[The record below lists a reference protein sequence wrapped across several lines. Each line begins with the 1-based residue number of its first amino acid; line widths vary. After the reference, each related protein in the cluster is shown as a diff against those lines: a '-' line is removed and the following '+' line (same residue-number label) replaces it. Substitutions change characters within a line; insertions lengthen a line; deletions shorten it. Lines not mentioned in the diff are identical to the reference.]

1 MLRRGVYL
9 KNQDKFKKSIN
20 TLKNNESQLES
31 INSDTLD
38 DILELD
44 HLKII
49 LKNEKLPTLK
59 EISDMI
65 LEIAKKA
72 TNSQHC
78 YVAYVDPK
86 NGDSVGV
93 SFSHMTQECDAYAE
107 LGEARFPIRKDGT
120 YGGLLGYSLDTGKS
134 FYVNDPASHPAAHG
148 MPPGHEQVDQFL
160 SVPVIY
166 EEEILGQIVL
176 GNPEEDYTNHHLK
189 ITDKIANLY
198 SIALKKL
205 LY

>member
-1 MLRRGVYL
+1 M
-9 KNQDKFKKSIN
+9 KNQDNFKKAIKKSKSN
-20 TLKNNESQLES
+20 KSQLES
-31 INSDTLD
+31 INSNTSE
-38 DILELD
+38 DIPELD
-44 HLKII
+44 SLKKI
-49 LKNEKLPTLK
+49 LKNDKLPTLK

-65 LEIAKKA
+65 MEIAKKA
-72 TNSQHC
+72 TNSKHC

-93 SFSHMTQECDAYAE
+93 SFSHMTQECDSYAE
-107 LGEARFPIRKDGT
+107 LGEARFPIRDDGT

-134 FYVNDPASHPAAHG
+134 FYVHDPASHPAAHG
-148 MPPGHEQVDQFL
+148 LPSGHEQVDQFL

-166 EEEILGQIVL
+166 GEDILGQIVL

-189 ITDKIANLY
+189 IADKIANLY

>member
-1 MLRRGVYL
+1 
-9 KNQDKFKKSIN
+9 
-20 TLKNNESQLES
+20 
-31 INSDTLD
+31 
-38 DILELD
+38 
-44 HLKII
+44 
-49 LKNEKLPTLK
+49 
-59 EISDMI
+59 MI
-65 LEIAKKA
+65 MEIAKKA
-72 TNSQHC
+72 TNSKHC

-93 SFSHMTQECDAYAE
+93 SFSHMTQECDSYAE
-107 LGEARFPIRKDGT
+107 LGEARFPIRDDGT

-134 FYVNDPASHPAAHG
+134 FYVHDPASHPAAHG
-148 MPPGHEQVDQFL
+148 MPPSHEQVDQFL

-166 EEEILGQIVL
+166 GEDILGQIVL

-189 ITDKIANLY
+189 IADKIANLY

>member
-1 MLRRGVYL
+1 M
-9 KNQDKFKKSIN
+9 KNQDNFKKSVK
-20 TLKNNESQLES
+20 TLKSNESQFES
-31 INSDTLD
+31 INSNTSE
-38 DILELD
+38 DIPELD
-44 HLKII
+44 NIKKI
-49 LKNEKLPTLK
+49 LKNEKLPPLK
-59 EISDMI
+59 EISDIIM
-65 LEIAKKA
+65 EIAKKA
-72 TNSQHC
+72 TNSKHC

-93 SFSHMTQECDAYAE
+93 SFSHMTQECDSYAE
-107 LGEARFPIRKDGT
+107 LGEARFPIRDDGT

-134 FYVNDPASHPAAHG
+134 FYVHDPASHPAAHG
-148 MPPGHEQVDQFL
+148 MPPSHEQVDQFL

-166 EEEILGQIVL
+166 GEDILGQIVL

-189 ITDKIANLY
+189 IADKIANLY

>member
-1 MLRRGVYL
+1 MNHRDNFN
-9 KNQDKFKKSIN
+9 KTIN
-20 TLKNNESQLES
+20 TSESNESQLKS
-31 INSDTLD
+31 INSNNPEDNPKLD
-38 DILELD
+38 YLKKILT
-44 HLKII
+44 
-49 LKNEKLPTLK
+49 NEKLPSLK

-65 LEIAKKA
+65 MKIAKQA

-93 SFSHMTQECDAYAE
+93 SFSHMTEECNAYAE

-134 FYVNDPASHPAAHG
+134 FYVRDPVSHPAAHG

-160 SVPVIY
+160 SVPAIH
-166 EEEILGQIVL
+166 EGDILGQIVL
-176 GNPEEDYTNHHLK
+176 GNPEEDYTTHHLE
-189 ITDKIANLY
+189 IADEIADVY
-198 SIALKKL
+198 AVALKKL